1 MVDMIEQRETAQEM
15 GLSERARRLKEFPPV
30 QHLSLLDFVQQAQ
43 AVRLA
48 GHGRGWEVMYENKSL
63 GFADGTQAQALIQ
76 VHRREVNNAL
86 YAHDG
91 DALALDWLWTELPTQ
106 AAVNQYPDLHKT
118 FASAWKK
125 LFGYRYFEVKTSL
138 VPPGQTCFA
147 RLETDVPLQLVQG
160 GAVGSR
166 WLPEVLLIDTGSDQA
181 TLRTLLV
188 RVGVDAIE
196 EVADPARIQD
206 LSQLWVWASRSDAV
220 RQSGMRAVERER
232 VGC

>member
-1 MVDMIEQRETAQEM
+1 MDDQRDTAPEM
-15 GLSERARRLKEFPPV
+15 GMSERARRLAQHAPA
-30 QHLSLLDFVQQAQ
+30 QHLSLLEFVRQAQ
-43 AVRLA
+43 AIKLT
-48 GHGRGWEVMYENKSL
+48 GHGRGWEVMYAGGSL
-63 GFADGTQAQALIQ
+63 GFADGTQAQALVQ

-86 YAHDG
+86 YAHDSDELG
-91 DALALDWLWTELPTQ
+91 WLWAELP
-106 AAVNQYPDLHKT
+106 ARVAVDQYPELRTT
-118 FASAWKK
+118 FASACKK

-166 WLPEVLLIDTGSDQA
+166 WLPEVLLIDAGSDQA
-181 TLRTLLV
+181 KLRTLLV

-196 EVADPARIQD
+196 EVVDPARTQD
-206 LSQLWVWASRSDAV
+206 LSQLWAWASRSDAV